1 MCEDAATA
9 LEWQVSHLAVL
20 GKAAPVPN
28 FVTKH
33 LLLNSSQQQRK
44 GFASIVKLP
53 NNTEKN
59 LVDEKN

>member
-1 MCEDAATA
+1 M
-9 LEWQVSHLAVL
+9 SHLAVL
-20 GKAAPVPN
+20 GKTAPVAN

-53 NNTEKN
+53 NNREKN